1 MPVIDHEV
9 HESTKAGL
17 DKRYGCWNKSRDFN
31 AYYAPQRFAG
41 SDGYK
46 PSFRFEAVRIVNRM
60 SKECRY
66 DMSKTDYM
74 CEGCKHRGSGEAY
87 AELVRSES

>member
-1 MPVIDHEV
+1 MPVIDHPV
-9 HESTKAGL
+9 HKSTIK
-17 DKRYGCWNKSRDFN
+17 DSQHRYGCWNKDRNFK

-46 PSFRFEAVRIVNRM
+46 PVFRFEAVRIEHAM

-66 DMSKTDYM
+66 DMSITDP
-74 CEGCKHRGSGEAY
+74 CCSDCKHRGSGEEY
-87 AELVRSES
+87 AKQVSEAQ